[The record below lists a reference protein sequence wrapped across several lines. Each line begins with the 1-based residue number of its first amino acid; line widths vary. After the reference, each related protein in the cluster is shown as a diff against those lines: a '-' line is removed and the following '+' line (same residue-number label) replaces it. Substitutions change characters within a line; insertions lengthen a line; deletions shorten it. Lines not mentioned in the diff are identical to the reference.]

1 MVRLPFLKKKE
12 EMVQGK
18 GFSPIDRVREMAGRG
33 FSEPEMIDVL
43 RREGF
48 SPAEIDSALTQTL
61 KIGVTTTTSSPT
73 SATPAPTPESSLE
86 TKLPTLEEITQT
98 VAEKPS
104 NPQIPETSLPQ
115 EYTQGY
121 PAEDYIDYIV
131 QSRIEEVNEKM
142 KGFSSRYDELNKKI
156 NALQQQLTD
165 LSKMRG
171 GEQHQIITKI
181 DSFAENV
188 NDVNTRLGSV
198 ERALKETLPALIE
211 SVRAVSDLASKL
223 KREA

>member
-73 SATPAPTPESSLE
+73 SESSLE